1 MTWGPAPCTASE
13 GGILV
18 RGDGSDVSSGLARGF
33 EGIALRRKPDADVFA
48 RALRGDD
55 VAFSEVYRRYHQ
67 RVYGF
72 CLARLLSPEAANDAT
87 QEVFTRLLAANPDS
101 VENPTAW
108 LFGVARH
115 VCVDMVRRSTRTDV
129 VAPDGE
135 QLSDVAAPAETE
147 TEVTDRETAE
157 AVLLALRRVSP
168 RYRTA
173 LILREVHEQPIA
185 DIATALDISIPTTY
199 VVLSRAR
206 DAFGKAYAQVGDL
219 KPPCRSAVELLYR
232 RTGTGISAPEQ
243 AALDEHLESCPRCR
257 REQARADSG
266 SRMHMVLPL
275 LPVAAGSKGLI
286 ARAVH
291 SIGSSPWP
299 IETATHALP
308 HFDQPLAKVAAV
320 ALATGAVAT
329 TAIVGVSTQ
338 MNASAPESPPA
349 PSAAT
354 VRAGVSTHHE
364 DTTGTRARAA
374 DPDAGQ
380 RSRSESRTAD
390 GSPRTGS
397 GAGPATGSGQTGS
410 GTKTGSGGTA
420 GSGGSGS
427 ASASG
432 SGSGGSGTGS
442 SGSGAPPAESGGS
455 SGSGGGGQGSG
466 DSGGT
471 GGSDGSGAS
480 DAGTGGSRDAS
491 SGAGR

>member
-1 MTWGPAPCTASE
+1 M
-13 GGILV
+13 
-18 RGDGSDVSSGLARGF
+18 SSGLARGF

-55 VAFSEVYRRYHQ
+55 VAFAEVYRRYHQ

-115 VCVDMVRRSTRTDV
+115 VCVDMVRRSTRADI

-135 QLSDVAAPAETE
+135 QLSDVAAPAEIE

-266 SRMHMVLPL
+266 SQMHMVLPL
-275 LPVAAGSKGLI
+275 LPAAVGSKGLI

-299 IETATHALP
+299 IETATQVLP

-338 MNASAPESPPA
+338 MNASVPETPPVR
-349 PSAAT
+349 STAT
-354 VRAGVSTHHE
+354 VRAGVPTHHE
-364 DTTGTRARAA
+364 ETTGTRARAA
-374 DPDAGQ
+374 APDAGA

-397 GAGPATGSGQTGS
+397 GAGQATGSGTSGS
-410 GTKTGSGGTA
+410 GTKVGSGSSAGSGGTA
-420 GSGGSGS
+420 ASGGSGS
-427 ASASG
+427 G
-432 SGSGGSGTGS
+432 SGTGGSGTGS
-442 SGSGAPPAESGGS
+442 SGSDASPVDAGGSGGS
-455 SGSGGGGQGSG
+455 GGSGQGSG

-471 GGSDGSGAS
+471 GGTGGT
-480 DAGTGGSRDAS
+480 DAGAGGSRDS
-491 SGAGR
+491 SGGANR